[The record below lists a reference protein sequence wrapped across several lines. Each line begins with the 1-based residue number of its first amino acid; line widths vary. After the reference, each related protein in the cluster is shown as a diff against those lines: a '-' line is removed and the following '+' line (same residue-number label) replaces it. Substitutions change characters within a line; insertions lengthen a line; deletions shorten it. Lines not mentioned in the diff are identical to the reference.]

1 LKILIQMPLS
11 IDDFLKLTNTGAVE
25 LLCEIDPNGSTLD
38 ELDEE
43 MDAARSTINNR
54 LAEARELGL
63 MERMVVSEEGV
74 RRRHV
79 LTPKGATLRLRLD
92 DSGTT
97 GAYEQ
102 YKEARKR
109 FETHAEHIRGAVSDE
124 PTFYEKESD
133 AGNLRRLQNRPL
145 YSDDTDK

>member
-1 LKILIQMPLS
+1 MPLS
-11 IDDFLKLTNTGAVE
+11 IDDFLNIKRTGAVE
-25 LLCEIDPNGSTLD
+25 LLCEIDPQGSTLD

-43 MDAARSTINNR
+43 MDAARNTINNR
-54 LAEARELGL
+54 LAESRELGL
-63 MERMVVSEEGV
+63 TERKVVSEEGV

-109 FETHAEHIRGAVSDE
+109 FETHAEHIRKAVANDSG
-124 PTFYEKESD
+124 TFYDKKSD
-133 AGNLRRLQNRPL
+133 AANLSQLQNRPL
-145 YSDDTDK
+145 YSDDTDE